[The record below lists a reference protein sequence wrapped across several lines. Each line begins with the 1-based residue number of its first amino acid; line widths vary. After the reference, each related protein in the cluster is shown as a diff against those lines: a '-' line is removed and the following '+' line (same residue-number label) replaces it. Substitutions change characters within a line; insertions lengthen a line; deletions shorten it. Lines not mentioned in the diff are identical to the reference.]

1 MTLKHVN
8 WEEYIFTAE
17 PPLPYDVTFR
27 VFSLQDETH
36 FENISA
42 HKLLLAS
49 VSEVFQTQFFGS
61 LADEQKVIEIKDTTL
76 HAFKECLQRK
86 RFLTLNYFRLILIVS
101 RTIYEKNEKYGENRK

>member
-1 MTLKHVN
+1 MTLKTVN

-36 FENISA
+36 FEEISA

-49 VSEVFQTQFFGS
+49 VSEVFHTQFFGA
-61 LADEQKVIEIKDTTL
+61 LADQQRVIEIRDTTL
-76 HAFKECLQRK
+76 SAFKECLQSNTVFNSFIF
-86 RFLTLNYFRLILIVS
+86 FLSVGIS
-101 RTIYEKNEKYGENRK
+101 RTIYN